1 MAPGSC
7 MAGTVQNGVV
17 VGRHERA
24 AEVAAGAIVELYG
37 RRLVS
42 LALFGSAARGT
53 TRPDSDIDLFIV
65 ATDLPRGRVAR
76 VAEFQPVEQR
86 VSEALPDAPYLS
98 PVIKTPEELS
108 AGTPLL
114 FDMTEDARILVDRD
128 GVLAARLARLATR
141 MRELGSRRIWRDGW
155 WYWDLK
161 PDYRPGEVF
170 EL

>member
-1 MAPGSC
+1 MTGGAPN
-7 MAGTVQNGVV
+7 AGVV
-17 VGRHERA
+17 DRHERA
-24 AEVAAGAIVELYG
+24 IRVAAVAIREHYG
-37 RRLVS
+37 PRLVS

-53 TRPDSDIDLFIV
+53 ARPDSDLDLFIV
-65 ATDLPRGRVAR
+65 ATGLPRGRVAR
-76 VAEFQPVEQR
+76 MAEFEGVEQR
-86 VSEALPDAPYLS
+86 VTEALPDPPYLS

-114 FDMTEDARILVDRD
+114 FDMTEDARILVDRG
-128 GVLAARLARLATR
+128 GVLATRLERLATR

-161 PDYRPGEVF
+161 PDFRPGEVF